1 MRRRTAYFKASKS
14 RCLVIMRKQPNGL
27 PTTAEHRAWNE
38 MHVRCRNREDTSRGI
53 RLEFASFGEFLA
65 HVGPRPSPRH
75 RIDLI
80 DNRANYA
87 PGNVRWVIWP
97 VQPLPVCR
105 RRKRQP

>member
-1 MRRRTAYFKASKS
+1 
-14 RCLVIMRKQPNGL
+14 MRKQPNGL

-38 MHVRCRNREDTSRGI
+38 MHARCRNREYSGRGI
-53 RLEFASFGEFLA
+53 RVEFASFGEFLA

-75 RIDLI
+75 RIDII

-97 VQPLPVCR
+97 VQAPDPR
-105 RRKRQP
+105 RRRER